1 MRFEGELGK
10 LTQSCICE
18 LIIIC
23 VCLSDQITIAKN
35 FGKKAVASCLAN
47 VDGNDSRSPIGMPQ
61 KMMAIFYPKDR
72 KPSFRRGP

>member
-23 VCLSDQITIAKN
+23 VCLSDSN
-35 FGKKAVASCLAN
+35 HNREEFWKKAVASRLAS

-61 KMMAIFYPKDR
+61 KMMATLSPKDR